1 MLFFCQCDVVMDH
14 LKDLTSPLGGLKKKI
29 DLIFSTK
36 ERRKLAIPLLLSLL
50 CFAIGL
56 FTQYIYFKDSL
67 RTVDVSAF
75 QNVLYGKEDFSKMWM
90 ERIRKKIAEGQLPAI
105 YNDKSLYDESEKNEV
120 SFHVYKG
127 DSLIFWTSDVVGV
140 QNDIDFDLGKS
151 TFVRCDNMSMVAMQ
165 SFFREYRIL
174 AFIKIK
180 ENFYQMQNSKWN
192 TFANSFNLPGNVVV
206 SEVQQEGFSPIFS
219 WSGNYLFSLQC
230 TPLFEGDGLLFA
242 ICVFFWIAGVACLF
256 FFADALLRW
265 RGLNTRKRRLIAWLW
280 VCLFFPFMLYFFSV
294 FHVPPVLFQRYSDSL
309 SYSSFLASSA
319 EHLFVYAVFFSG
331 ILTLLRR
338 NLSLP
343 KNIVAGDSPLRAF
356 SWVLFLKFIVFV
368 AFSALYLYILS
379 LVYDSNVNLA
389 VPSIQEVNRMS
400 VCSVL
405 LMMLWAFLL
414 YECADKFRVMY
425 VARSNIRYILVA
437 HLILTVV
444 AFLLFGYY
452 VSWMDGGLFLL
463 SSLVILYVEIGD
475 VYLKMNMF
483 VRTVITSFML
493 VNLIVVLTYWHSE
506 RKCTTEYGRMA
517 KDVALNNCV
526 REDPIAEIVLK
537 DYDSYIKNDSILR
550 QRVNLDTPLR
560 DSLCLSHLTDTYL
573 RVFKESYNIRV
584 QIEDKKKKGFNLWR
598 TGFGSVSYEN
608 FDEVKKSF
616 RILEDNS
623 HFYVCADEAFSVTF
637 FGIFQMGDNVLYI
650 KLYPKLTREIHGL
663 SVPRRNKKEIGVEY
677 SMAKYCGSA
686 LCYSDGIFRYPANSN
701 WLPRPYVSDDEEPSY
716 TMNGNG
722 YTHYVYYL
730 EEGEVFAI
738 TSVPDRQSYVYVIF
752 VTFLF
757 SVYLFISVC
766 YFFYNNL
773 RERKKNGKR
782 SFVATMQTIFIFPM
796 VISFFI
802 LSAVTFPFFSEQYEK
817 THHTDMRDK
826 SYVAQ
831 HNLQDVIGFS
841 TKLSEHQK
849 DIDEYIRNV
858 SDFYQMDVLLYDSEG
873 KLFSCSR
880 PIVTP
885 RDKMR
890 KILMNPRL
898 KFCQIQDLYV
908 LEKFGKMDCYSNY
921 VPVYN
926 NRNERVGYLKLLS
939 IWSYYHVKTQLFN
952 IMVVIVDIY
961 LFVMVLSIIIIW
973 MLNRRTVKPLSM
985 LTERFAEVRLTGENT
1000 MIHYDSKDE
1009 LGDLVRQYNK
1019 MVGKLEESAKRLV
1032 ESERD
1037 FAWRDMARRIAHEVK
1052 NPLTPMKLCV
1062 QQCQRKK
1069 KMGSEDFDA
1078 YFEKSCNILIEQI
1091 DTLAEI
1097 ATSFSSFAKAS
1108 QSNLERVDI
1117 LRQLEQAVDLF
1128 ANNEDGVVFS
1138 LEKNGY
1144 EHSYVMIDEKH
1155 SLQMFSNLFSNAI
1168 QSIPEETFG
1177 HVDVSFS
1184 EKDGFAVISIAD
1196 NGCGVSEEARQKMFI
1211 PNFTTK
1217 TSGMGLGMAIV
1228 KSILDA
1234 ANGDI
1239 SFKSELDVGT
1249 TFYLKIPLCKDV

>member
-1 MLFFCQCDVVMDH
+1 MDH
-14 LKDLTSPLGGLKKKI
+14 LKNLTFPFGELKTKVEF
-29 DLIFSTK
+29 LFSTK
-36 ERRKLAIPLLLSLL
+36 ERRKLAIPLLLSFF
-50 CFAIGL
+50 CFAVGL
-56 FTQYIYFKDSL
+56 FTQYVYFKESL

-75 QNVLYGKEDFSKMWM
+75 QNCLYGKETFSKAWM
-90 ERIRKKIAEGQLPAI
+90 ERIRKKIAEGQLSAF
-105 YNDKSLYDESEKNEV
+105 YNDKSLYDESESNEV
-120 SFHVYKG
+120 AFHVYKG
-127 DSLIFWTSDVVGV
+127 DSLIFWTSDAVGV
-140 QNDIDFDLGKS
+140 QSDIDFDLENS
-151 TFVRCDNMSMVAMQ
+151 TFVRSDNMSMVAMQ
-165 SFFREYRIL
+165 SYFREYRCMAL
-174 AFIKIK
+174 IKIK
-180 ENFYQMQNSKWN
+180 ENFYQSQNSKWN
-192 TFANSFNLPGNVVV
+192 TFAKAFDLPGNVIV
-206 SEVQQEGFSPIFS
+206 SEVQQDGFSPIFS
-219 WSGNYLFSLQC
+219 LSGNYLFSLQC
-230 TPLFEGDGLLFA
+230 TPLFEGDSVIFA
-242 ICVFFWIAGVACLF
+242 ISVFFWIAGVGCLF
-256 FFADALLRW
+256 FFADSLLRW
-265 RGLNTRKRRLIAWLW
+265 RGLNTRRKKFFAWLW
-280 VCLFFPFMLYFFSV
+280 VCLFFPAMLYFFSV
-294 FHVPPVLFQRYSDSL
+294 FHVPPVLFQRFSDSL
-309 SYSSFLASSA
+309 SYSSALASSA

-331 ILTLLRR
+331 FLTLLRR

-343 KNIVAGDSPLRAF
+343 KNVVEGEPVMRAF
-356 SWVLFLKFIVFV
+356 TKVFFLKLVVFV

-414 YECADKFRVMY
+414 YECADKFRVLY
-425 VARSNIRYILVA
+425 VARSNIKYILFS
-437 HLILTVV
+437 HLILTVI

-452 VSWMDGGLFLL
+452 VSWMDGSLFLL
-463 SSLVILYVEIGD
+463 SSLVILYMEIGD

-506 RKCTTEYGRMA
+506 RKCTTEYGKMA

-526 REDPIAEIVLK
+526 REDPISEIVLK
-537 DYDSYIKNDSILR
+537 DYDAYIQNDSVLLR
-550 QRVNLDTPLR
+550 RVNSESPLR
-560 DSLCLSHLTDTYL
+560 DSLSLTHLTDTYL
-573 RVFKESYNIRV
+573 RVFRESYNIRV
-584 QIEDKKKKGFNLWR
+584 QIEDREHKGFNLWR
-598 TGFGSVSYEN
+598 TGFGSVNYDS

-616 RILEDNS
+616 KLLDADS
-623 HFYVCADEAFSVTF
+623 HFYSCVDEAFTITF
-637 FGIFQMGDNVLYI
+637 LGIFPMGGKTLYI

-677 SMAKYCGSA
+677 SMAKYCGTA
-686 LCYSDGIFRYPANSN
+686 LCYSDGIYRYPANSN
-701 WLPRPYVSDDEEPSY
+701 WLPRPYVSEDEEPSY

-730 EEGEVFAI
+730 EDGEIFAI

-849 DIDEYIRNV
+849 DIDEYVRNV
-858 SDFYQMDVLLYDSEG
+858 SDFYQMDVLLYDTEG

-885 RDKMR
+885 RDQMR
-890 KILMNPRL
+890 MVLMNPRM

-926 NRNERVGYLKLLS
+926 NRNECVGYLKLLS

-973 MLNRRTVKPLSM
+973 MMTRRTVKPLSM

-1019 MVGKLEESAKRLV
+1019 MVGKLEESAKKLV

-1069 KMGSEDFDA
+1069 KLESPDFDA
-1078 YFEKSCNILIEQI
+1078 YFDKSCNILIEQI

-1097 ATSFSSFAKAS
+1097 ATSFSSFAKAT
-1108 QSNLERVDI
+1108 QSNLVKVDI
-1117 LRQLEQAVDLF
+1117 LQKLGQAVDLF
-1128 ANNEDGVVFS
+1128 ANNEDGVVFT
-1138 LEKNGY
+1138 LEKNGF
-1144 EHSYVMIDEKH
+1144 EHSYVMIDENH

-1184 EKDGFAVISIAD
+1184 EKGGFAMISIAD

-1228 KSILDA
+1228 KSILDVA
-1234 ANGDI
+1234 RGEI
-1239 SFKSELDVGT
+1239 SFVSELNVGT
-1249 TFYLKIPLCKDV
+1249 TFYIKIPLCKDV